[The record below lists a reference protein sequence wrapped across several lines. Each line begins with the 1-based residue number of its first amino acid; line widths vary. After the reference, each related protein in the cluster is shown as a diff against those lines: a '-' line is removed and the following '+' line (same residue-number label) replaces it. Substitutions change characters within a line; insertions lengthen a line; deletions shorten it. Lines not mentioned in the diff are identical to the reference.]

1 MWVCVLGG
9 GEEGASDP
17 PAILGTCLMPGLS
30 APAVSARMAGL
41 FRRLGFHIGTHLSF
55 WPLSS
60 CCKVPVLSI
69 LLALVPGVP
78 WVLSHL
84 RITHR
89 DLWTQPQGI
98 HPHTPPSLFLC
109 QTENRNSKS
118 QGYRNIHSG
127 QQETRTCPTR
137 LCKTRHWAYLPVS
150 SITFG
155 VPITEE
161 VLETHTFPPPRTK
174 EAPSS
179 ASVEQERGPVMKLH
193 GLSWLGLPLGA

>member
-1 MWVCVLGG
+1 MG
-9 GEEGASDP
+9 P
-17 PAILGTCLMPGLS
+17 TCRSGHFPLVAKS
-30 APAVSARMAGL
+30 
-41 FRRLGFHIGTHLSF
+41 
-55 WPLSS
+55 LSS
-60 CCKVPVLSI
+60 PSS
-69 LLALVPGVP
+69 LLWFQMSHG
-78 WVLSHL
+78 SSRHL

-127 QQETRTCPTR
+127 QQETRTCPSR

-179 ASVEQERGPVMKLH
+179 ASAEQERGPVMKLH